1 MYSHTD
7 LRLGSLD
14 QIRISLA
21 AHQGATLLSLAA
33 DVFGGRSHGVP
44 RRWRQLILTAAS
56 TVGPS
61 VLKPLFAPGYS
72 VIPDC
77 VTPTACM
84 PNGDAASQ
92 FTQLA
97 DLSPDT
103 LLDELETEFGGTVPP
118 QWRPVVEHPQQWI
131 HAYARLLECVWRE
144 FHPIWKNAEG
154 LIRGET
160 ERVGAALVQ
169 GCAEAILQGLSGRF
183 HLVGDSLQLPDP
195 QGATYTLNERRL
207 ILVPIVSG
215 PGASMFAMDHPD
227 LVWIGYPLPGIGR
240 LWETSAMPARQAK
253 DALSLVVGQLR
264 AAILRAAAQPLT
276 MGELAVLLDCSPA
289 NTTHHCRHLV
299 DAGLLERH
307 REGRHVR
314 ISRTERG
321 DAVVDLLSQA
331 RTVPVG
337 LR

>member
-1 MYSHTD
+1 MYRHTE

-14 QIRISLA
+14 DIRISLVP
-21 AHQGATLLSLAA
+21 HQGATLLSLVA

-44 RRWRQLILTAAS
+44 RRWRQLLSTAVS
-56 TVGPS
+56 TVGPA
-61 VLKPLFAPGYS
+61 VLRPLFAPGYS

-84 PNGDAASQ
+84 PDGDAAAQ

-103 LLDELETEFGGTVPP
+103 LLDELETEFDGAVPP
-118 QWRPVVEHPQQWI
+118 QWRLVVERPQQWI
-131 HAYARLLECVWRE
+131 HAYARLLQCVWQE

-154 LIRGET
+154 LIRRET

-169 GCAEAILQGLSGRF
+169 GCAEAILQGLSERF
-183 HLVGDSLQLPDP
+183 RLVDGSLRLPDP
-195 QGATYTLNERRL
+195 QGETYALDGRRL
-207 ILVPIVSG
+207 VLVPVVSG
-215 PGASMFAMDHPD
+215 PGASMFALDRPD
-227 LVWIGYPLPGIGR
+227 LVWIGYPMPGIGR
-240 LWETSAMPARQAK
+240 LWDTPATATASKK
-253 DALSLVVGQLR
+253 DPLSLVVGQLR
-264 AAILRAAAQPLT
+264 AAILRVTAHSLT
-276 MGELAVLLDCSPA
+276 MGELAVLLNCSPA
-289 NTTHHCRHLV
+289 NATHHCSHLV

-321 DAVVDLLSQA
+321 EAVVGLLSQA
-331 RTVPVG
+331 RAVPESS
-337 LR
+337 